1 MSLIHSKALPFSL
14 VVVAL
19 ACGRKEEISSDNTT
33 RPASGTSGKPA
44 EVLAN
49 ALKEAK
55 LTGSGN
61 LVASIETSFG
71 TIKCTLLETKA
82 PLTVANYVGLATGT
96 KAWKSPEGS
105 SVNRPAYDGT
115 SFHRVVPGFM
125 IQGGDAKGDGT
136 GEPGFVIPDEIWEG
150 AKHDHAGQLCMANRG
165 PNTNGAQFFITD
177 GAPKHL
183 DGGYTIFGECQ
194 ESASI
199 VSTIAKQPTIQD
211 GRENSKPQSKIAI
224 TKVSIARVP

>member
-61 LVASIETSFG
+61 L
-71 TIKCTLLETKA
+71 
-82 PLTVANYVGLATGT
+82 
-96 KAWKSPEGS
+96 
-105 SVNRPAYDGT
+105 
-115 SFHRVVPGFM
+115 
-125 IQGGDAKGDGT
+125 
-136 GEPGFVIPDEIWEG
+136 
-150 AKHDHAGQLCMANRG
+150 
-165 PNTNGAQFFITD
+165 
-177 GAPKHL
+177 
-183 DGGYTIFGECQ
+183 
-194 ESASI
+194 
-199 VSTIAKQPTIQD
+199 
-211 GRENSKPQSKIAI
+211 
-224 TKVSIARVP
+224 